1 MQVIQSPVTGS
12 SNTILSEEFSTT
24 TIIEKYKDQG
34 LDVSNYF
41 KGLENI
47 SLYTCNDS
55 GYRFYYPFSIFGDD
69 LFYEA
74 LQKNMVSYYG
84 ENKWEHVEAK
94 KMIGNGEKVLE
105 IGAGS
110 GFFLQQLQSLHAD
123 ITGLEL
129 NTQAIKTAK
138 EKGISILNELIEDH
152 VENTREKYD
161 VVCSFQVLEH
171 ISDIKG
177 FLTNS
182 LSVLKKGGKLIIGVP
197 HNNPYIYKHDKW
209 HTLNLPPHHAGLW
222 NRAAFEQLPSF
233 FNIKLKSIAVE
244 PIKEYKEWYLA
255 QKKYYELQSPVKAML
270 MGLVPRFIYKRFVQ
284 LIRNNI
290 EGRNILVMY
299 EKI

>member
-12 SNTILSEEFSTT
+12 NNTTLTEEFSTA

-34 LDVSNYF
+34 LDVSRYF
-41 KGLENI
+41 KGLDKI

-55 GYRFYYPFSIFGDD
+55 GYRFYYPFSIFGDEV
-69 LFYEA
+69 FYEA
-74 LQKNMVSYYG
+74 LQKNMATYYG

-110 GFFLQQLQSLHAD
+110 GFFLQQLQSLNAD

-129 NTQAIKTAK
+129 NNQAIKTAE
-138 EKGISILNELIEDH
+138 EKGITILNELIEDH
-152 VENTREKYD
+152 VQNNREKYD

-171 ISDIKG
+171 ISNIKG
-177 FLTNS
+177 FLTDS

-197 HNNPYIYKHDKW
+197 HNNPFIYRHDKW

-222 NRAAFEQLPSF
+222 NRASFETLSTF
-233 FNIKLKSIAVE
+233 FNIKLKSVSIE

-255 QKKYYELQSPVKAML
+255 QKKYYATNSPAKAAL
-270 MGLVPRFIYKRFVQ
+270 MGIVPRFVYKRFLK
-284 LIRNNI
+284 LIRSKV

-299 EKI
+299 EKM